1 MTAGRRH
8 GNQPVR
14 SRRVSEAQLRDAP
27 GGQAA
32 SRRTR
37 SGPARIGLALAGGG
51 PLGGIYEVGTLLA
64 LADSLEGIDFNALD
78 VYVGV
83 SSGSFVAAALAN
95 GISPAQMYRLFIED
109 GRDAALKPE
118 IFLKPALHEF
128 GRRLLAL
135 PGLGLRAGAQYLR
148 DPLHRGVMESLA
160 TLSRAVPTG
169 IFDNRAIDAFL
180 AGLFAAPGRSNDF
193 RELPHRLFLVATNLD
208 TGSPVAFGSKGH
220 DHVPISRAIEAS
232 SALPALFPPVAIDG
246 AHYVDGALNKTLHA
260 SLALDEG
267 VDLLLCVNPL
277 VPFDARSAQR
287 RRHVSV
293 EKLDRGGL
301 PLVLSQTFRAIIH
314 SRMKVGMEKYATRY
328 PDADVLLFEP
338 AREDV
343 DMFFAKIFSYAQR
356 RKLCALAFEST
367 RDYLRE
373 HAARLVPL
381 LARHGLRLRNE
392 RIADRQREVADAVTD
407 PRPLHPGTSRR
418 RSLRRIGRDLDH
430 TLTQLEREIAT
441 VRGAR
446 RVARPA

>member
-1 MTAGRRH
+1 MTTGRGR
-8 GNQPVR
+8 GSSENG
-14 SRRVSEAQLRDAP
+14 SR
-27 GGQAA
+27 GQA
-32 SRRTR
+32 RV
-37 SGPARIGLALAGGG
+37 GLALAGGG

-118 IFLKPALHEF
+118 IFLKPALREF
-128 GRRLLAL
+128 GRRLTGL
-135 PGLGLRAGAQYLR
+135 PRLGLRAGIQYLR

-169 IFDNRAIDAFL
+169 LFDNRAIDDFL
-180 AGLFAAPGRSNDF
+180 AGLFAAPGRTNDF
-193 RELPHRLFLVATNLD
+193 RKLAHRLFLVATNLD
-208 TGSPVAFGSKGH
+208 TGGSVAFGTRGH
-220 DHVPISRAIEAS
+220 DHVPISRAIQAS
-232 SALPALFPPVAIDG
+232 AALPALFPPVEIDG
-246 AHYVDGALNKTLHA
+246 SHYVDGALNKTLHA

-267 VDLLLCVNPL
+267 IDLLLCVNPL

-287 RRHVSV
+287 SRRVSV
-293 EKLDRGGL
+293 EKLHRGGL

-314 SRMKVGMEKYATRY
+314 SRMKVGMEKYASRY
-328 PDADVLLFEP
+328 PDADILLFEP

-373 HAARLVPL
+373 HAPRLAPL
-381 LARHGLRLRNE
+381 LARHGFRLRAE
-392 RIADRQREVADAVTD
+392 RIADRGREVTDAVTD
-407 PRPLHPGTSRR
+407 PRPLHAGGSRR
-418 RSLRRIGRDLDH
+418 RGLRGIRRDLDRA
-430 TLTQLEREIAT
+430 LTQLEREVET
-441 VRGAR
+441 L
-446 RVARPA
+446 RVAGAA